1 MKFSIFQFLVGLF
14 LIAAGEFSTASA
26 TNDERNLFEVMGME
40 RLHGRNLEKLIEL
53 KIQVQPELKKYEAE
67 IREIFAQE
75 LSWKEL
81 EPTALAS
88 LEKNFTAKE
97 IEEYK
102 KFYATS
108 AGKKSLEL
116 MPRMLSDVIEIGRK
130 NTDAAIEKFMAEK
143 SLDKTGDK
151 NPKRKK

>member
-1 MKFSIFQFLVGLF
+1 LNFLILQFLVGLL
-14 LIAAGEFSTASA
+14 LIAAGEFSPASA
-26 TNDERNLFEVMGME
+26 ANDERNLFEVMGME
-40 RLHGRNLEKLIEL
+40 RLHNRNLEKLIEL

-102 KFYATS
+102 KFYSTS

-116 MPRMLSDVIEIGRK
+116 MPRLLSDVIEIGRK
-130 NTDAAIEKFMAEK
+130 NTDTAIEKFMTEK
-143 SLDKTGDK
+143 SSEKTVDK
-151 NPKRKK
+151 NPKRRK